1 MRTRFLFLAA
11 LLVPVALARPSA
23 AADETPSKPTLIVRV
38 SSLDSLVADAR
49 FVVTAAG
56 RQDVAEQIEGLLKSK
71 TGPDG
76 LEGIDTKRP
85 LGLYGQLSPT
95 VADSQAVLLLPIADE
110 KAFLDMLNRLDF
122 GPEKAAG
129 GAWKVSLPKV
139 PKPVHFRFANKY
151 LYASLSPE
159 AIARDKLLGPAAVL
173 PAERVGTLSATVH
186 LDRVPANL
194 KDLTLTSLEMNL
206 ANEKAKKQPNETET
220 RRAARGVVLDQIA
233 AQYKALLDG
242 GGELDARLDVDRKAG
257 ELALAVSLSGKPGS
271 KLATSI
277 ADLGAGPSVGASLP
291 AAGTAVRAVLNVAV
305 PASVRKAFG
314 SVLDEEIRK
323 GLKKEE
329 DADRRKALE
338 GLFRALG
345 PTLKSGELDAGFDVR
360 GPEAGGQV
368 YTMISAVRL
377 KDGAN
382 VEKALRAVV
391 KALPE
396 GAEDFLGLKF
406 DAEKAGAVAV
416 HRLNPQ
422 NRDEGA
428 TRLFGEEPFYFA
440 FRDDALFLAAGKDG
454 LAAIKAAAAAAPKAG
469 PAFRAE
475 VALGALA
482 PLLAQKHKA
491 APEAAKAAFKGPG
504 SDRVV
509 VTLEGGQ
516 ALRLRATMKAPV
528 VGFFGRIQKAEKAE

>member
-1 MRTRFLFLAA
+1 MRKRTLFLAA
-11 LLVPVALARPSA
+11 LLIPAALARPAA
-23 AADETPSKPTLIVRV
+23 AADEASAKPTLVVRV

-56 RQDVAEQIEGLLKSK
+56 REDVAEQLEGLLKSQ

-76 LEGIDTKRP
+76 LQGIDTKRP
-85 LGLYGQLSPT
+85 LGLYGQLSAA

-122 GPEKAAG
+122 GPEKADG
-129 GAWKVSLPKV
+129 GAYKVSLPKV

-159 AIARDKLLGPAAVL
+159 SIARDKLLDPAAVL
-173 PAERVGTLSATVH
+173 PAERVGTLSATVN

-194 KDLTLTSLEMNL
+194 KELTLTSLEMNL
-206 ANEKAKKQPNETET
+206 ANEKAKKQPNETEAG
-220 RRAARGVVLDQIA
+220 RALRATVFDEIA

-257 ELALAVSLSGKPGS
+257 ELALAVSLTGKPGS
-271 KLATSI
+271 RLATSI
-277 ADLGAGPSVGASLP
+277 AEFGSGPSVGASLP
-291 AAGTAVRAVLNVAV
+291 ASGLAVRAALNVAV
-305 PASVRKAFG
+305 PAAVRKAFAAAI
-314 SVLDEEIRK
+314 DEEIQK
-323 GLKKEE
+323 GLKKES

-338 GLFRALG
+338 GLFQALG
-345 PTLKSGELDAGFDVR
+345 PTLRSGELDAGFDVR
-360 GPEAGGQV
+360 GPEAEGKV
-368 YTMISAVRL
+368 YTMVSAVRL
-377 KDGAN
+377 KYGAK
-382 VEKALRAVV
+382 VEKALRGVV

-396 GAEDFLGLKF
+396 GAEGFLNLKF

-416 HRLNPQ
+416 HRISPP

-428 TRLFGEEPFYFA
+428 RRLFGEEPFYFA
-440 FRDDALFLAAGKDG
+440 FRDDALLIAAGKDG
-454 LAAIKAAAAAAPKAG
+454 LAAIKAAASAAPKAG
-469 PAFRAE
+469 TAFRAE
-475 VALGALA
+475 VALAALA
-482 PLLAQKHKA
+482 PLLAQQHKA
-491 APEAAKAAFKGPG
+491 APAAAKESFKEAG

-509 VTLEGGQ
+509 VTLEGGK